1 MAGIKISQLLP
12 GGIVSS
18 SDEVPIS
25 RGNETFKLNLR
36 QFVTTAGNIGSGTG
50 QVFSNKQETTTS
62 SLLFR
67 SLSGTE
73 GINVET
79 AGSTIVLSASSQNP
93 VKTKFFGNGYTTV
106 FNISGANSSNPNNY
120 RVDIDGVLQEPNS
133 DFFIDRPNSRIQ
145 FTLAPSL
152 SSKVVVVS
160 NNLVKTIDNGY
171 NVYVSDTP
179 PSSPSLGTLWY
190 DSSVGD
196 CSVYYYDGDSYQWV
210 NLVSNN
216 NASVIISN
224 TKPTNIPEGTLW
236 FDTENAICSVYYND
250 GDSYQWVDVG
260 GSTASLNINTPVLPI
275 ANIRNYLND
284 TAAAAGGIQVGGL
297 YRNGSVLQIRVS

>member
-79 AGSTIVLSASSQNP
+79 TGSTIVLSASSQNP
-93 VKTKFFGNGYTTV
+93 VKTKFFG
-106 FNISGANSSNPNNY
+106 
-120 RVDIDGVLQEPNS
+120 
-133 DFFIDRPNSRIQ
+133 
-145 FTLAPSL
+145 
-152 SSKVVVVS
+152 
-160 NNLVKTIDNGY
+160 
-171 NVYVSDTP
+171 
-179 PSSPSLGTLWY
+179 
-190 DSSVGD
+190 
-196 CSVYYYDGDSYQWV
+196 
-210 NLVSNN
+210 
-216 NASVIISN
+216 
-224 TKPTNIPEGTLW
+224 
-236 FDTENAICSVYYND
+236 
-250 GDSYQWVDVG
+250 
-260 GSTASLNINTPVLPI
+260 PI
-275 ANIRNYLND
+275 L
-284 TAAAAGGIQVGGL
+284 
-297 YRNGSVLQIRVS
+297 